1 MARKRHKDRTS
12 SFDDDQESG
21 AETISKSSWAA
32 SYGDVVS
39 VLLCFFIILSTTSNM
54 NSKNVEKMKEAMSDE
69 TPQGKKKELKS
80 KDVMK
85 KLKEMIKIKN
95 LQKDI
100 TLVEELDGTKLIIND
115 RLLFSSGGATIMPEN
130 IKEIRAIIRSFIDLP
145 PHYRFKVEGHT
156 DDVPIKS
163 RKFPTNWHLSVSR
176 ALSLL
181 QVFLQEGIYEKRL
194 SFHGFASFQP
204 LAKTEGLKGE
214 ELKKARKKNRR
225 VVIKVY

>member
-1 MARKRHKDRTS
+1 MPKRRHADKVS
-12 SFDDDQESG
+12 SFDDDQDSG

-69 TPQGKKKELKS
+69 TPQGKKKKLKS

-85 KLKEMIKIKN
+85 KLKEIIKMKK
-95 LQKDI
+95 LEKDV
-100 TLVEELDGTKLIIND
+100 TLVEELDGTKLIIGD
-115 RLLFSSGGATIMPEN
+115 RLLFSSGGAILKTEN
-130 IKEIRAIIRSFIDLP
+130 LDNIRLIIKSFLDLP
-145 PHYRFKVEGHT
+145 SHYRFKVEGHT
-156 DDVPIKS
+156 DDVPMKGG
-163 RKFPTNWHLSVSR
+163 KFPTNWHLSLSR

-181 QVFLQEGIYEKRL
+181 KVFQQEGIYEKRL
-194 SFHGFASFQP
+194 SFHGFASHEP
-204 LAKTEGLKGE
+204 LVKIDNLKGQ
-214 ELKKARKKNRR
+214 ELRAARKKNRR